1 MATRDERTTG
11 TPVSTQPSRH
21 GGPRPAAFQGGRNG
35 AAESQKAG
43 TGSGRGID
51 LTANVALIAAGAIG
65 LLAAAIVSVGLLSSP
80 GEHGTPTAGGQQPVA
95 STTTSLVQPVAA
107 NDSEQAIAR
116 LMMSAP
122 EKDRVREE
130 LASGRLRLGWVT
142 LSDIQQEDDDW
153 VRLEAAGFRQDL
165 RLLHKAYTIAVPY
178 VPGLPITVTGLV
190 DGGGGDI
197 TVAVYVGAAQI
208 SLRPLKKGEMLRIPT
223 P

>member
-1 MATRDERTTG
+1 
-11 TPVSTQPSRH
+11 
-21 GGPRPAAFQGGRNG
+21 
-35 AAESQKAG
+35 
-43 TGSGRGID
+43 
-51 LTANVALIAAGAIG
+51 
-65 LLAAAIVSVGLLSSP
+65 
-80 GEHGTPTAGGQQPVA
+80 
-95 STTTSLVQPVAA
+95 
-107 NDSEQAIAR
+107 
-116 LMMSAP
+116 MMSAP

>member
-1 MATRDERTTG
+1 MATRDKR
-11 TPVSTQPSRH
+11 VSTQPSH
-21 GGPRPAAFQGGRNG
+21 KGAPRPAAVQGGRNG
-35 AAESQKAG
+35 SAESQKTS
-43 TGSGRGID
+43 TGSGLGID
-51 LTANVALIAAGAIG
+51 LTSNVALISVGAIG
-65 LLAAAIVSVGLLSSP
+65 LLAAAIVSVGLLSAP
-80 GEHGTPTAGGQQPVA
+80 GERGTPTPGSQQPVA

-107 NDSEQAIAR
+107 DDIEQAIAR

-130 LASGRLRLGWVT
+130 IASDRLRLGWVT

-178 VPGLPITVTGLV
+178 VPGSSITVTGLV

-197 TVAVYVGAAQI
+197 TVAVYVGAAQV
-208 SLRPLKKGEMLRIPT
+208 SLRPLKKGEMLQIPT